1 MGKEALTEL
10 IERIEG
16 FSDIGDR
23 EKSSLQGQVVHFGTY
38 ISDNAER
45 MPTRDRG
52 GEIDTQGRFFTA
64 LHTLLDLSRRG
75 VPEEIL
81 RKVIDLAGK
90 EVNASYNPRYEIKEG
105 SEGLEFEKRSV

>member
-1 MGKEALTEL
+1 MSKEDLTES

-16 FSDIGDR
+16 FSSIGDR
-23 EKSSLQGQVVHFGTY
+23 EKSSLQGEVVRFGTY

-64 LHTLLDLSRRG
+64 LHLLLDLSRRS

-81 RKVIDLAGK
+81 RKVIDLAGRK
-90 EVNASYNPRYEIKEG
+90 VDANYNPRYEIKEG